1 METPS
6 NHNSGLIDA
15 TKRVTWRLLA
25 MFHNRVELLMVE
37 IQEERQRALRA
48 VLMATAAAFLSLLAG
63 MTVTAVIACAA
74 GTHMLTA
81 LIIMAIVYIAGTV
94 FFLLK
99 LARMQRNW
107 DALSSTRDQL
117 QKDRECLEE
126 HLA

>member
-1 METPS
+1 METQS

-15 TKRVTWRLLA
+15 GKRVTWRLLS

-37 IQEERQRALRA
+37 IQEERQRAVSA
-48 VLMATAAAFLSLLAG
+48 VLLASAAAFLGLLAA

-74 GTHMLTA
+74 GPHLLTA
-81 LIIMAIVYIAGTV
+81 LIIMAIVYIAGTI

-99 LARMQRNW
+99 LAHMQRSW
-107 DALSSTRDQL
+107 DALSNTRDQL

>member
-15 TKRVTWRLLA
+15 GKRVTWRLLS
-25 MFHNRVELLMVE
+25 MFHNRVDLLMVE
-37 IQEERQRALRA
+37 IQEERQRAIRA
-48 VLMATAAAFLSLLAG
+48 VLMAMAAAFLSLLAA

-74 GTHMLTA
+74 GTHLLTA
-81 LIIMAIVYIAGTV
+81 LIIMAIVYIAGV
-94 FFLLK
+94 IFFVLK
-99 LARMQRNW
+99 LAHMQRNW

-117 QKDRECLEE
+117 QKDRKCLEE

>member
-15 TKRVTWRLLA
+15 SKRVTWRLLS

-48 VLMATAAAFLSLLAG
+48 VLMAIAAVFLSLLAG

-74 GTHMLTA
+74 GTHLLTA
-81 LIIMAIVYIAGTV
+81 LIIMAIVYIAGAI

-107 DALSSTRDQL
+107 DALSDTRDQL
-117 QKDRECLEE
+117 QKDRECLKE